1 MLPDTAWILLLH
13 LRYFYK
19 VELPILP
26 HLHWNL
32 NDLTDAE
39 CNKYFRFSHQNI
51 QMLVTK
57 LEFPDV
63 LIILNRDWIMSVE
76 AFCLVLHWLSYPNQW
91 VDLKNNFGQHP
102 TSMSRILQSITNYIL
117 FHVKVSLRFYP
128 LSGERLQQY
137 AAAFIQRGVPPI
149 IQLFSVI
156 DMKKQQICRLSR
168 HQRAF
173 YSGHKRMHC
182 VKYQMLEGPG
192 SLFFHDS
199 PCIDGRGG
207 DGYILRKTR
216 HLNFLE
222 QNHLFHGFYVLGAL
236 AYPNNNVMVS
246 ILGETTYLQLL
257 KHLTESCALFEL
269 VLNGDMPRLCDIGH
283 SLI

>member
-1 MLPDTAWILLLH
+1 
-13 LRYFYK
+13 
-19 VELPILP
+19 
-26 HLHWNL
+26 
-32 NDLTDAE
+32 
-39 CNKYFRFSHQNI
+39 
-51 QMLVTK
+51 MLVTK

-137 AAAFIQRGVPPI
+137 APAFIQRGVPPI

-192 SLFFHDS
+192 SLFLHDS
-199 PCIDGRGG
+199 PCNDGRGG

-222 QNHLFHGFYVLGAL
+222 QNHLFHVFYVLGAL

-246 ILGETTYLQLL
+246 IFRGNNLPAAAEAFNRVMCPLRSCVEWGYAKIVRYWAFINL
-257 KHLTESCALFEL
+257 KKTNESAISS
-269 VLNGDMPRLCDIGH
+269 G
-283 SLI
+283 